1 MRRNLMVVLI
11 LVAASSLAWG
21 LTRQRL
27 TIPQPKP
34 PETISPTDPRLAK
47 FVDYK
52 KWTLV
57 NPTPELMDPV
67 SSIACD
73 YVRAHPSPHAAK
85 YISVYVNDVGR
96 EAMMTRKKPTF
107 PVGSVIIKE
116 KLTSKTSTTPELLTV
131 MVKRE
136 PGYDPNKGDWEYL
149 VLNGSATEISKS
161 GILTDCQSCHTVYK
175 HTDYITRTYLPKEVA
190 QALK

>member
-1 MRRNLMVVLI
+1 MVVLV
-11 LVAASSLAWG
+11 LVAASSLAWA
-21 LTRQRL
+21 LTRQRV
-27 TIPQPKP
+27 TISQPKP
-34 PETISPTDPRLAK
+34 PEAVSPTDPRLAK

-67 SSIACD
+67 SAIACD

-85 YISVYVNDVGR
+85 WVSVYVNDVGR
-96 EAMMTRKKPTF
+96 EAMMARKKPTF
-107 PVGSVIIKE
+107 PVGSAIIKE
-116 KLTSKTSTTPELLTV
+116 KLNSKTSTTPELLTV
-131 MVKRE
+131 MVKHE

-161 GILTDCQSCHTVYK
+161 GILDECQSCHTLYK